1 MGDLGVEWC
10 PALALEV
17 HTYTYVTGENSRFK
31 TSIFQQPQYSVF
43 NLVQCEEMS
52 ADVVRIRVPHPLDV
66 LRRRRL
72 RVLQ

>member
-1 MGDLGVEWC
+1 MGDLGVEGC

-17 HTYTYVTGENSRFK
+17 HTHMLLAKIPDSKRAF
-31 TSIFQQPQYSVF
+31 SFQPQYSVF